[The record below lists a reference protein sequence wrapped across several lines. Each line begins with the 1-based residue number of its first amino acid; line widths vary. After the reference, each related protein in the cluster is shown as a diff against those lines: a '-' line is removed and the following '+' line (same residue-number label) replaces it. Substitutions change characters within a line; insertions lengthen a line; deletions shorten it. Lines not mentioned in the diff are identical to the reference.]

1 MLIGSSTDGRPLE
14 VNNALRA
21 TENAVHSST
30 TKAELEVSSAYQVDL
45 KGPEETFQSHW
56 LEQGN
61 KAYLLSRSGQSKESE
76 LAELQA
82 SVEVLEATRPKSLDC
97 LQSPNSKLDNL
108 PDDIETVTLDPSVLK
123 TSPETQ
129 RLMDIIRWASEQFS
143 QSMPK
148 IEIDGPPGG
157 IGTIKS
163 RHYTWTY
170 KGGIVEN
177 AAEADK
183 AEEALKNTMKQD
195 LSDTISNILK
205 PYETYSEAA
214 DILHDKDMTAT
225 IYEQGGD
232 DVLRYTKELSGGLF
246 GKLAAQLNN
255 YAKVFGADDAF
266 LKDIRAAFDSL
277 TPLGGE
283 MNPLVRQM
291 DEMVDY
297 VQGGG
302 ELDIKDPN
310 FLEKVK
316 KAVAEAYKKKKG
328 TEDVKPTALK
338 AEEEIQKPSFT
349 YLDQLRQNLEETS
362 DLLDKMMPEDK
373 KEEHR
378 TKSAGDVLAS
388 QAPKDNFDP
397 EEHQKLAHVGEEKAP
412 AYQDSGIFDKKKSVD
427 ALSADTEEVLSALQ
441 SGWEEYIRE
450 HSLIDEGNLVNFG

>member
-1 MLIGSSTDGRPLE
+1 MLIGSAMDGRTSE
-14 VNNALRA
+14 VNHALRA
-21 TENAVHSST
+21 TENAVQSSAS
-30 TKAELEVSSAYQVDL
+30 KAELAVSSAYHVDL

-56 LEQGN
+56 LELDS
-61 KAYLLSRSGQSKESE
+61 KAYLLTRSGQSKESE

-82 SVEVLEATRPKSLDC
+82 SVEVLEATRAKSLGGI
-97 LQSPNSKLDNL
+97 QSANARLDNL
-108 PDDIETVTLDPSVLK
+108 PDDFETVTLTPSALQP
-123 TSPETQ
+123 SPETQ
-129 RLMDIIRWASEQFS
+129 RLMDIIRWASEQFNK
-143 QSMPK
+143 SMPK

-177 AAEADK
+177 AAEADR

-214 DILHDKDMTAT
+214 DILHDKDMAAT

-232 DVLRYTKELSGGLF
+232 DILRYTKELSGGLF

-255 YAKVFGADDAF
+255 YAKVFGADDDF

-277 TPLGGE
+277 TPAGGE

-302 ELDIKDPN
+302 ELDVKDPK

-316 KAVAEAYKKKKG
+316 QAVAEAYKKKK
-328 TEDVKPTALK
+328 EAENVKPQALK
-338 AEEEIQKPSFT
+338 AEEEIPKPGFT

-362 DLLDKMMPEDK
+362 DLLDKMMPENK

-378 TKSAGDVLAS
+378 TKSAGDVLAAR
-388 QAPKDNFDP
+388 APKDNFDP
-397 EEHQKLAHVGEEKAP
+397 EEHKKLAHVGEEKAP

-441 SGWEEYIRE
+441 SGWKDYIRE
-450 HSLIDEGNLVNFG
+450 HSLIDEGNLVNF